1 MAVRPEQVLPVTE
14 PWKLVNKVRLIIFT
28 RYPEAGRVKTR
39 LIPALGEK
47 GAAIFHRK
55 MVKLTLAQTRAFSGE
70 VEVHF
75 SGGSPQLMK
84 DWLGEQLRYRKQ
96 AGTCLGEKLQ
106 YAFTEAFAENKQ
118 KVVVIGTD
126 CPGLT
131 TEHIKQAFYLL
142 DSSDLVL
149 GPAQDGGYYL
159 IGLKKVVKEL
169 FSGIKWGSDLVYR
182 QTLAAAKGARLSLA
196 ELEKLADIDCPA
208 DLPFLAAIK
217 KNAGPAH

>member
-1 MAVRPEQVLPVTE
+1 MAVRPELVLPALE
-14 PWKLVNKVRLIIFT
+14 PLKPVNKMHLIVFT

-47 GAAIFHRK
+47 GAEILYRK
-55 MVKLTLAQTRAFSGE
+55 MVEMTMAQARAFGGE

-75 SGGSPQLMK
+75 SGGSHQLMRS
-84 DWLGEQLRYRKQ
+84 WLGEQLQYRKQ
-96 AGTCLGEKLQ
+96 KGTILGDRL
-106 YAFTEAFAENKQ
+106 YNAVVEAFDENNS

-131 TEHIKQAFYLL
+131 TGHIERAFNLL
-142 DSSDLVL
+142 DRSDLVL
-149 GPAQDGGYYL
+149 GPAFDGGYYL

-182 QTLAAAKGARLSLA
+182 QTIEAAERANLRIA
-196 ELEKLADIDCPA
+196 ELEKLADIDCPS
-208 DLPFLAAIK
+208 DLPFLAEIK
-217 KNAGPAH
+217 NNLNPNS